1 MKTRFLF
8 QGVEVEEGVR
18 AYVLKRLER
27 LAKFVPGTSLFEIEI
42 DQEKKKRFRVEV
54 MVNTPEELFRAEE
67 TTESIEGSIDLVID
81 ELESQLSKK
90 RTKERDLA
98 LRGERSVKKMLVVDD
113 LARF

>member
-8 QGVEVEEGVR
+8 QGVEVAESTRV
-18 AYVLKRLER
+18 YILKRLER
-27 LAKFVPGTSLFEIEI
+27 LTKFVPKSSLFEIEI

-67 TTESIEGSIDLVID
+67 TTESIEGSIDLIID
-81 ELESQLSKK
+81 ELESQFSKK

-98 LRGERSVKKMLVVDD
+98 LRGERSVKKMLVVDG